1 MRTSVRPG
9 LMGGDGLSV
18 TSFPVEEATIEGI
31 HSAMLAGELRCRTLV
46 EAYLRRIEALDHD
59 GPRLN
64 AIVSMCGQA
73 LGRAEELDEE
83 LAATRRLSGPLHG
96 IPLLV
101 KDCIETV
108 DAPTTFCSIATADY
122 MARQDAEVVRRL
134 RTAGSV
140 ILAKTTLC
148 DFGAGWFSYSSRSG
162 DTKNPYAP
170 ERDSGGSSAG
180 SASGVA
186 ANFATA
192 SVGTDCGGSI
202 RVPASFCNLVS
213 LRPTVGTVS
222 RTGSLPRASCIRL
235 RGAGPSRPSPTSS
248 TSTRSTG
255 ATTSPPGKSRTSSR
269 PRYASHS
276 GHCVDR
282 HPHQQRRLS

>member
-1 MRTSVRPG
+1 
-9 LMGGDGLSV
+9 
-18 TSFPVEEATIEGI
+18 
-31 HSAMLAGELRCRTLV
+31 MLAGALQCRTLV
-46 EAYLRRIEALDHD
+46 ETYLRRIEALDRD
-59 GPRLN
+59 GPSLN
-64 AIVSMCGQA
+64 AIVSVCGQA

-83 LAATRRLSGPLHG
+83 LAATRQLPGPLHG

-108 DAPTTFCSIATADY
+108 DAPTTFGSIATAGY

-162 DTKNPYAP
+162 DTKNPYAL

-180 SASGVA
+180 SASPSRRPS
-186 ANFATA
+186 A
-192 SVGTDCGGSI
+192 S
-202 RVPASFCNLVS
+202 
-213 LRPTVGTVS
+213 S
-222 RTGSLPRASCIRL
+222 RTSSTRPPAP
-235 RGAGPSRPSPTSS
+235 GPSRPTPTSS
-248 TSTRSTG
+248 TSTRSTR
-255 ATTSPPGKSRTSSR
+255 ATTSPPGSSPASSR
-269 PRYASHS
+269 PRYEPHS

-282 HPHQQRRLS
+282 HPHRQRRSS

>member
-1 MRTSVRPG
+1 M
-9 LMGGDGLSV
+9 

-31 HSAMLAGELRCRTLV
+31 HAAMLAGELQCRTLV
-46 EAYLRRIEALDHD
+46 ETYLRRIEALDRD

-64 AIVSMCGQA
+64 AIVSVCGQA

-83 LAATRRLSGPLHG
+83 LAATRQLSGPLHG

-108 DAPTTFCSIATADY
+108 DAPTTFGSIATADY

-162 DTKNPYAP
+162 DTKNPYP
-170 ERDSGGSSAG
+170 LERDSGGSSAG
-180 SASGVA
+180 SAAAVV

-192 SVGTDCGGSI
+192 AVGTDCGARSGC
-202 RVPASFCNLVS
+202 R
-213 LRPTVGTVS
+213 RPSAILWAFVQRWRGYARTVRRHAG
-222 RTGSLPRASCIRL
+222 PRAIPGIAIPEGDLGGS
-235 RGAGPSRPSPTSS
+235 RG
-248 TSTRSTG
+248 
-255 ATTSPPGKSRTSSR
+255 
-269 PRYASHS
+269 
-276 GHCVDR
+276 
-282 HPHQQRRLS
+282 